1 VTGVVDAD
9 RRPVIADLMVV
20 RLREHRHLRM
30 EGAQIVVEQVV
41 FIVAAK
47 LRLRFY
53 DSGMTLR
60 RGKIVIARSKATKQ
74 SIADVNGHG
83 LLRLQ

>member
-1 VTGVVDAD
+1 
-9 RRPVIADLMVV
+9 MVV

-60 RGKIVIARSKATKQ
+60 RGKIVVARSKATKQ